1 MDNTRKR
8 TAQECQCFD
17 CQEHP
22 SGPLAGRHRAIND
35 LLALLDERSRR
46 MVAAALAK
54 QHGRG
59 GIGVLARITGLSRM
73 TIRRGLP
80 ELAPPDTGSSSRIR
94 RPGGGRKKAEKKM
107 PSASDNVGGIA
118 A

>member
-1 MDNTRKR
+1 MANTWKR
-8 TAQECQCFD
+8 IPHACECVD

-22 SGPLAGRHRAIND
+22 SGTLAGRHRAIND
-35 LLALLDERSRR
+35 LLAFLDERSRR
-46 MVAAALAK
+46 LVAAALAK

-59 GIGVLARITGLSRM
+59 GLVVLARITGMSRM
-73 TIRRGLP
+73 TIRRGLQ
-80 ELAPPDTGSSSRIR
+80 ELAQPDARSSSRIR

-107 PSASDNVGGIA
+107 PSAPDDVGGIA